1 MLLLVARE
9 PRANAPYWTGR
20 RWLAAIDAAAW
31 PLFWV
36 LLLRQIDAPVGIVGP
51 MVVAFALL
59 FSVERVH
66 RAVWVNHRYWFTTW
80 RWGRIAIALMVIGMV
95 LKLAAGQGA

>member
-1 MLLLVARE
+1 VSK
-9 PRANAPYWTGR
+9 
-20 RWLAAIDAAAW
+20 
-31 PLFWV
+31 
-36 LLLRQIDAPVGIVGP
+36 IDAPVGIVGP
-51 MVVAFALL
+51 MVFAFALL

-95 LKLAAGQGA
+95 LKLATGQGA